1 MFRSHIGRF
10 FFGRL
15 SRGGEVERERK
26 KREEVLSS
34 GIAVP
39 GVSGCGGNSGGMV
52 MDEGACVQWG
62 VLSASY
68 NSCNNGVSS
77 NIYSRIVATLGEV
90 GVPFLSLASG
100 LVAGQTLFVN

>member
-1 MFRSHIGRF
+1 MFEF
-10 FFGRL
+10 FF
-15 SRGGEVERERK
+15 SHSAATSKRETEKRK
-26 KREEVLSS
+26 KEAYRVSS
-34 GIAVP
+34 VEIAGPRVRP
-39 GVSGCGGNSGGMV
+39 
-52 MDEGACVQWG
+52 
-62 VLSASY
+62 LSASY